1 MAGNRLPLAN
11 ISVEGPPG
19 FRFGF
24 SLPVFVV
31 TVGLCICRIH
41 GNVCVIK
48 CLLLFLWLLNVPV
61 VNIVY
66 IRDVVAMTC
75 LRAPHRDHLPQH

>member
-31 TVGLCICRIH
+31 TVGLCICMIH
-41 GNVCVIK
+41 GK
-48 CLLLFLWLLNVPV
+48 Y
-61 VNIVY
+61 VN
-66 IRDVVAMTC
+66 
-75 LRAPHRDHLPQH
+75 